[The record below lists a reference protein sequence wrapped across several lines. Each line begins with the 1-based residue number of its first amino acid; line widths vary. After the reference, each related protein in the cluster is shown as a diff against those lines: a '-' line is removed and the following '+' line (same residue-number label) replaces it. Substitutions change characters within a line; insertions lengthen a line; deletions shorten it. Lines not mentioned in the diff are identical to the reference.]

1 MAALSTTL
9 MLRRIPTRALSQSY
23 RVTPKSARDAH
34 QVHPYPHWRRRFT
47 VATSPLRAHPNKYVT
62 GATLEQMAESQA
74 MRDWYAANCKG
85 WQKDPEKNI
94 IGKEGDEE
102 NKEDE
107 EDVEAA
113 AEGAIVLPAHLSRR
127 NIRPLVT
134 YLREP
139 GREEGSRQC
148 YKLRNPGVNDPWL
161 PLVPGILHGSDPFQ
175 NIVSVDRSSKILVKT
190 PWFEIQRE
198 LDRYHY
204 GITGSFVNR
213 VYALTVF
220 PGDEAHLDHH
230 RTRQP
235 KDTTTY
241 HVDDDTNELIA
252 TPGSPRPTPPPRTP
266 VEGMENILVIPA
278 DLQMHPVSHS
288 TYCLNFIRY
297 HPNKPIK
304 IPIRTVNEE
313 ESPTLKRGGFLALVN
328 RFIECLVEDGT
339 PIPECIELECTG
351 LKLKEVV
358 RRGRLIV
365 PEGVTIHPRVP
376 EDYLMGTV
384 FGARGGSDEEDDDAQ
399 GEERGGGEE
408 KK

>member
-1 MAALSTTL
+1 MGP
-9 MLRRIPTRALSQSY
+9 MLRRISSGALQRHRRAAQ
-23 RVTPKSARDAH
+23 TAHSA
-34 QVHPYPHWRRRFT
+34 PCRRRHLT
-47 VATSPLRAHPNKYVT
+47 VATPTLRAHPNKYVA
-62 GATLEQMAESQA
+62 GATLEQMTESQA
-74 MRDWYAANCKG
+74 MRDWYAANCEG
-85 WQKDPEKNI
+85 WQTDPDEII
-94 IGKEGDEE
+94 IGEDTNEE
-102 NKEDE
+102 E
-107 EDVEAA
+107 EDDDGLA
-113 AEGAIVLPAHLSRR
+113 AEDAIVLPAHLSQR
-127 NIRPLVT
+127 NIRPLVA

-148 YKLRNPGVNDPWL
+148 SKLRNPGVNDPWL
-161 PLVPGILHGSDPFQ
+161 PLIPGILHGSDPTQ
-175 NIVSVDRSSKILVKT
+175 NIVSVDPSSKILVKT

-204 GITGSFVNR
+204 GITGSFENR

-220 PGDEAHLDHH
+220 PGDEVHLDHH

-241 HVDDDTNELIA
+241 HVDDESNELIA
-252 TPGSPRPTPPPRTP
+252 TPGPPRPTPPPRTP

-297 HPNKPIK
+297 HPNKPIR

-313 ESPTLKRGGFLALVN
+313 ESPTLKRGGFLAFVN
-328 RFIECLVEDGT
+328 RFIECFVDDGT
-339 PIPECIELECTG
+339 PIPECIELECAG

-358 RRGRLIV
+358 RRDRLIV
-365 PEGVTIHPRVP
+365 PEGVTIHPQVP
-376 EDYLMGTV
+376 NDYLMGTV
-384 FGARGGSDEEDDDAQ
+384 HGVRGGIDVGDDEAEG
-399 GEERGGGEE
+399 GEGEGEEE